1 MSAGD
6 NIKILLFA
14 EDRSANTLAW
24 VSSLEEQGAEVRT
37 LSARASS
44 SHGNV
49 IAVGYNLIP
58 PRIKFLI
65 GEFLVS
71 RLVENEK
78 PDIIIG
84 YRITSYGYLASRT
97 AVRPLVLAAQNEQ
110 IIRLPRMFFWFKPI
124 LALCVRYALK
134 KADMIHAWGENI
146 KKGLIAYGASP
157 EKILVMHRGI
167 ALDIFKPMERKVFSL
182 TDSPVLISTRSL
194 YPDYNIDL
202 LIRAFAIFLKEYPG
216 AILKI
221 VGDGPERGKLSSLA
235 CKLGIRDRIVFYKY
249 LDSEFIAEQLRSAD
263 IYVSLIRTEGI
274 SSSLIEACACGLL
287 PLVADIPASRE
298 IVKNGENG
306 ILLSSKDP
314 SDVAH
319 AMIAA
324 NENMELRKKAFEA
337 NPALARDRFDA
348 RKNSAAFLDAYR
360 RLIAAKLA
368 VSLSPVS
375 VN

>member
-1 MSAGD
+1 MSAGT
-6 NIKILLFA
+6 NIKILLLA

-24 VSSLEEQGAEVRT
+24 ASSLEEQGAEVRI

-110 IIRLPRMFFWFKPI
+110 IVRLPATYIWFKPI

-134 KADMIHAWGENI
+134 KADLVHAWGENI
-146 KKGLIAYGASP
+146 KKGLIDYGASP

-167 ALDIFKPMERKVFSL
+167 ALDIFKPTERKVFSL
-182 TDSPVLISTRSL
+182 TDNPVLISTRSL
-194 YPDYNIDL
+194 FPDYKIDL
-202 LIRAFAIFLKEYPG
+202 LLRAFSIFLKRHPE
-216 AILKI
+216 AVLKI
-221 VGDGPERGKLSSLA
+221 LGDGPERGKLSSLA
-235 CKLGIRDRIVFYKY
+235 CDLGIRDRIVFYKY
-249 LDSEFIAEQLRSAD
+249 LDSEFIAEQIRSAD

-298 IVKNGENG
+298 IVENGENG
-306 ILLSSKDP
+306 ILISSQDP
-314 SDVAH
+314 SDVAR

-324 NENMELRKKAFEA
+324 NENVELRKNAFEV

-348 RKNSAAFLDAYR
+348 RKNSAAFLDTYR
-360 RLIAAKLA
+360 RLIAAKSAGSLCPA
-368 VSLSPVS
+368 SVS
-375 VN
+375 